1 MSEVD
6 LTQDPKD
13 FLAQAQNPDPADSN
27 EQPKDQEPTGDKPV
41 EEKPEV
47 KPEETPK
54 EEPKADPEQ
63 KPNPEAPSADPNGQP
78 KKSAEELQKDW
89 ENANK
94 KITELGEA
102 KAKMFKTNLA
112 LVNKNPD
119 LIKDVHE
126 SDPELAKQVIK
137 EKWGYDSYDE
147 LMAHARIDELKE
159 SDPDSAKREEELL
172 NVKKDNERILKKL
185 RGGAEEAFYTQKGIQ
200 NNPFDPKYQA
210 LQEAL
215 KKVNPDLQKDNYAEA
230 LNLAHMIAFPAR
242 TEEEIVEDQK
252 KIALAKGA
260 VVPES
265 KGVGSS
271 PSSSSKL
278 NEAQQGFASAVG
290 ANVS

>member
-6 LTQDPKD
+6 LTQDPND
-13 FLAQAQNPDPADSN
+13 FLAQATNPDPADPN
-27 EQPKDQEPTGDKPV
+27 GQPTDQPPAGDKPA

-63 KPNPEAPSADPNGQP
+63 KPAPQAPSADPNGQP

-94 KITELGEA
+94 KISELGEA
-102 KAKMFKTNLA
+102 KAKLFKTNLS

-126 SDPELAKQVIK
+126 DDPELAVQIIK

-147 LMAHARIDELKE
+147 LMAHARIEEMKE

-172 NVKKDNERILKKL
+172 KVKKDNERILKQL

-210 LQEAL
+210 VQEAL
-215 KKVNPDLQKDNYAEA
+215 KKVSPDLLKDNYAEA
-230 LNLAHMIAFPAR
+230 LNLAHIIAFPAR
-242 TEEEIVEDQK
+242 TEDQIIEDQK

-260 VVPES
+260 TIPEA
-265 KGVGSS
+265 KGTGSS
-271 PSSSSKL
+271 PPSSSKL
-278 NEAQQGFASAVG
+278 SEAQQGFASAVG